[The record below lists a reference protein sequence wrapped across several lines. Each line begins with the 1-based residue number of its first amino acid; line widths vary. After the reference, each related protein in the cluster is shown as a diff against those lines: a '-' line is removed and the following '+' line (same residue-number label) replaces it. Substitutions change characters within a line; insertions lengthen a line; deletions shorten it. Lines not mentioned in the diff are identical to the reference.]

1 MGVRSRLQTL
11 LFQDISR
18 ALCHRAVDLC
28 CVLVTVPCTS
38 CLHPDVYLSV
48 CLSVLNSPRSHIRE
62 HWIPRLNEILLC
74 SMCMQ
79 TEQCVEQWEL
89 GGCGEQLRCRVQGA
103 GCRVHHTSA
112 S

>member
-18 ALCHRAVDLC
+18 ALCHMAVDLC

-103 GCRVHHTSA
+103 GYVHHTSA